1 MSRVRIFQQPKTAM
15 QSGRAGTDEWL
26 VQFEL
31 EQVKITDAGMQ
42 WQTRPNTNSQLK
54 LKFATLSEAEEWA
67 KSQGHSYHV
76 LLPQKRNIK
85 PKAYADN
92 FAYQRTQ
99 PWTH

>member
-54 LKFATLSEAEEWA
+54 LKFATLEEAETWA

-76 LLPQKRNIK
+76 LVPQKRTVK
-85 PKAYADN
+85 LKAYADN
-92 FAYQRTQ
+92 FAYHRTQ

>member
-1 MSRVRIFQQPKTAM
+1 M

-76 LLPQKRNIK
+76 LLPQKRTIK

-92 FAYQRTQ
+92 FAYHRTQ